1 MRLLLADDHDLVREM
16 LVAFFQNESDFKV
29 IEAKDLSAALVELGG
44 EDPFDLVLLD
54 YDMPGMNGL
63 GGLERAISAGN
74 GVPIAIVS
82 GAADASIA
90 KKALDAGAIGFLPKT
105 MASSSLISAIKLM
118 AAGERFA
125 PIDFLTG
132 ASEEHPLA
140 AKLTAREQEV
150 LSGLCRGLSNK
161 EIARETD
168 LQEVTIK
175 LHVKTLCRK
184 LEARNRTHAAMIA
197 KDAGLF

>member
-1 MRLLLADDHDLVREM
+1 HDLVRET
-16 LVAFFQNESDFKV
+16 LVAFFQSGGEFSV
-29 IEAKDLSAALVELGG
+29 TEAKDLETAVALLES
-44 EDPFDLVLLD
+44 EDKFDLILLD

-63 GGLERAISAGN
+63 TGLERAVSMADGIP
-74 GVPIAIVS
+74 VAIVS

-90 KKALDAGAIGFLPKT
+90 KRALEAGAIGFLPKT
-105 MASSSLISAIKLM
+105 MSSGSLNSAIKLM

-125 PIDFLTG
+125 PLDFL
-132 ASEEHPLA
+132 ASAGNEHPLA
-140 AKLTAREQEV
+140 EKLTSREKEV